1 MAAKTLLLNVS
12 GMTCGKCE
20 KIIREG
26 IMEDVKE
33 VKNVEVDRPES
44 KVTVE
49 IQTEI
54 AEQFDEKK
62 EQILSIVN
70 SLVNGKFTA
79 TVVDSGVTQWKK
91 NWIKKIF
98 SNVNL
103 KFIISF
109 DFFLF
114 LVKIV
119 PSNEFTLW
127 KEFDE
132 LQDSEDTQDK

>member
-1 MAAKTLLLNVS
+1 MVYFCFIDYKKQQTYILHYYIVIIIIFFRIKMAAKTLLLNVS

-49 IQTEI
+49 FQTDI

-79 TVVDSGVTQWKK
+79 TVVDSGVTEWKK
-91 NWIKKIF
+91 NLNKKRFFPMWIW
-98 SNVNL
+98 SL
-103 KFIISF
+103 
-109 DFFLF
+109 
-114 LVKIV
+114 
-119 PSNEFTLW
+119 
-127 KEFDE
+127 
-132 LQDSEDTQDK
+132 

>member
-1 MAAKTLLLNVS
+1 MAAKTLILNVS

-26 IMEDVKE
+26 ILEDVKE
-33 VKNVEVDRPES
+33 VKNVEIDRPES

-49 IQTEI
+49 FQTEI

-79 TVVDSGVTQWKK
+79 TVVDSGVT
-91 NWIKKIF
+91 
-98 SNVNL
+98 
-103 KFIISF
+103 
-109 DFFLF
+109 
-114 LVKIV
+114 
-119 PSNEFTLW
+119 E
-127 KEFDE
+127 
-132 LQDSEDTQDK
+132 

>member
-1 MAAKTLLLNVS
+1 MKHCLCNIESPNTEKSNLIDYGLFFFVLFIITKQLTYILFFRIKMAAKTLLLNVS

-26 IMEDVKE
+26 ILEDVKE

-49 IQTEI
+49 FQTDI

-79 TVVDSGVTQWKK
+79 TVVDSGVT
-91 NWIKKIF
+91 
-98 SNVNL
+98 
-103 KFIISF
+103 
-109 DFFLF
+109 
-114 LVKIV
+114 
-119 PSNEFTLW
+119 E
-127 KEFDE
+127 
-132 LQDSEDTQDK
+132 

>member
-1 MAAKTLLLNVS
+1 MGGLQRFLKRIKMAAKTLLLNVS

-79 TVVDSGVTQWKK
+79 TVVDS
-91 NWIKKIF
+91 
-98 SNVNL
+98 
-103 KFIISF
+103 
-109 DFFLF
+109 
-114 LVKIV
+114 VKIV
-119 PSNEFTLW
+119 PSSNEFTLW

-132 LQDSEDTQDK
+132 LQDSEDAQDKFKFHHKIRSYFTAHCPQ